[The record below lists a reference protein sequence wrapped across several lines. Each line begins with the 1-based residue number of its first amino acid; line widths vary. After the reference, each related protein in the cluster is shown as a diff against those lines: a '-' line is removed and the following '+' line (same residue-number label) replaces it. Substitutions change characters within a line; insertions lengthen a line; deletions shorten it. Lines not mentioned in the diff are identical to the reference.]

1 MNFEILRNMESFT
14 KDMFNRII
22 AFQEKE
28 HAAWN
33 NSLPFDER
41 ITGLPLHYLIFSN
54 ADRDPATHGPTV
66 AHYYPLRQ
74 EMQSIARYA
83 KAASGNDNPVIVD
96 AHGRN
101 GFIGSLVAREAECDV
116 LGLTDADEKPNQIE
130 KFASENYHP
139 KVQSLADYH
148 GPVDLLLSS
157 WMPSNTDISD
167 DVKRL
172 HPTIVIY
179 IFSEHTNPETG
190 EWQTGK
196 ENAFGEQLGDDY
208 HLIDDWQVIRQE
220 NLLHEV
226 WPDLTGNIAET
237 RFVRVYAKTGS
248 GITQQELEDTDPS
261 YDWEDELIMT
271 ETALAAKQEMMR
283 RGFPPENMIT

>member
-22 AFQEKE
+22 SFQEKE

-33 NSLPFDER
+33 TTLSFEER

-66 AHYYPLRQ
+66 AHYYPLRK

-83 KAASGNDNPVIVD
+83 KAASDTPVIID

-130 KFASENYHP
+130 KFASENYHQ
-139 KVQSLADYH
+139 KVQSLADYR

-157 WMPSNTDISD
+157 WMPSNTDISA

-172 HPTIVIY
+172 QPTVVVYIY
-179 IFSEHTNPETG
+179 SEHTNPDTG

-208 HLIDDWQVIRQE
+208 QLIDEWQVIRQKD
-220 NLLHEV
+220 LLHEI

-237 RFVRVYAKTGS
+237 RFTRVYAKVDS
-248 GITQQELEDTDPS
+248 GIDQHELEDTDPS

-271 ETALAAKQEMMR
+271 ETAMAAKQEMVR
-283 RGFPPENMIT
+283 RGFPPENLIT